1 MTSQLRFRLA
11 VIHASMALWILLL
24 PIHTPLLAMLV
35 EQVVVVVDGDPH
47 TLSDLDQYAKTK
59 TGAKMPTHELS
70 KMSQDSKSLAIL
82 EQFITDKLIS
92 AEAKRLGIIVDDAQ
106 INGFIAMIVE
116 KNGLTE
122 AQLVAVLRRDGMDMK
137 RYRESI
143 RSQME
148 REKLVRR
155 QVKEKITI
163 TPEDVNRYYQA
174 NKNKF
179 RTKDKIRLRH
189 ILFQIPDPPTPE
201 KEKAVVSRALEV
213 RKLALAGES
222 FAQLARKH
230 SQGAGASEG
239 GEIGWVDRASLIS
252 ELANAAFK
260 MSVGDISQPIRTSL
274 GVHLFEVQ
282 DRNRG
287 TVMPLSS
294 VEEKI
299 KADLNAKVSEEQFLK
314 WLKSDLRRNH
324 QVDVKVPGVVF
335 RAEETKQGTVDAL
348 MASAANREPKERSL
362 LSKLNP
368 FSYIF
373 KSTPVEDEDGEFTSD
388 ERTVSILGKPIF
400 QTESATGSDD
410 DFIILSEP
418 STPAEGTAQP
428 KAP

>member
-1 MTSQLRFRLA
+1 
-11 VIHASMALWILLL
+11 MALWILLL